1 MKNKYEW
8 KIDSF
13 AKDVDPDL
21 AVKELER
28 IENVYGALTPENIL
42 EGSKNEEAY
51 LHKLFNWDDQK
62 AANLYRLQQARQ
74 ILNNIEITIVS
85 DGEPRQ
91 MPLYETIVKDNTRV
105 YKSIQEFTGP
115 DAEQVRQQTIR
126 EINALK
132 NKLSF
137 FSQFSKASKKLGEA
151 VTLLN

>member
-1 MKNKYEW
+1 MANKYEW
-8 KIDSF
+8 KIGSF

-21 AVKELER
+21 VVSELER
-28 IENVYGALTPENIL
+28 IENIFGSLTPENIL
-42 EGSKNEEAY
+42 EGSKNGSAY
-51 LHKLFNWDDQK
+51 LHKLFTWDNQK

-74 ILNNIEITIVS
+74 ILNNIEVVIIS
-85 DGEPRQ
+85 NGEPRQ

-115 DAEQVRQQTIR
+115 DADQVKAQTIR

-137 FSQFSKASKKLGEA
+137 FSQFSKATKKLDEA